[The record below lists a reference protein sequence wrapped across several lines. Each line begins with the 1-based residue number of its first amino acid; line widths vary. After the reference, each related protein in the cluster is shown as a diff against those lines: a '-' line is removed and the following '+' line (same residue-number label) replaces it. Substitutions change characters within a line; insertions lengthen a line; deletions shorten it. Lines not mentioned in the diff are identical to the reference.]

1 MSAYLF
7 VGGPLH
13 GQVHNYFSNNSIEP
27 DGSAF
32 LVVSIGE
39 EEYTYERTSYFP
51 HWVGPEYVVAV
62 LPGSSGLIQE
72 TIDRT
77 RYLILPT

>member
-1 MSAYLF
+1 MSVYLF

-13 GQVHNYFSNNSIEP
+13 GQVHDYFSNDSIEP
-27 DGSAF
+27 DGSAC

-39 EEYTYERTSYFP
+39 ETYTYERTSYLP

-62 LPGSSGLIQE
+62 FPGSNGLIQE
-72 TIDRT
+72 TIERT
-77 RYLILPT
+77 HYQPVQR